1 MDNRKLYRSRTHR
14 VIAGVCGGLGGYFD
28 IDPVLVRALFVVAA
42 LGGGFGLLMYIVL
55 WMVIPEE
62 PRGEGIREGDEV
74 KENKGGEEGIA
85 ERRNI
90 GGIALIMLG
99 AIFLFNNFMPHWDF
113 SRLWPALLIAGG
125 VVLLARR

>member
-1 MDNRKLYRSRTHR
+1 MADEKLYRSRTHR

-28 IDPVLVRALFVVAA
+28 IDPVLVRALFAVAA

-55 WMVIPEE
+55 WVVIPEE
-62 PRGEGIREGDEV
+62 PRGEGIQEVGEV
-74 KENKGGEEGIA
+74 KEIKGGEEGIA

-90 GGIALIMLG
+90 GAIVLIVLG

-113 SRLWPALLIAGG
+113 SRLWPVLLIVGG
-125 VVLLARR
+125 VMLLARR